1 MTVNVVFLDYLCC
14 HNLLLLCYSSVCCY
28 IIAPLFIC
36 VILRLVTIKSVINLC
51 KKIFTRKSI
60 ETQEPTKGFTPE
72 SSEKLSASTS
82 NNHKNSSSAVASFD
96 NPRVLTRDQHPVSRQ
111 LLSPSALKV
120 LYRLNKSGF
129 DAYLVGG
136 GVRDI
141 LLGLKPKDFDIA
153 TNATPEEIKGL
164 FRNCRLIG
172 RRFRLAH
179 IVFGREIIE
188 VATFRGHHDNGAKQT
203 QEQKKTSK
211 QSDEGM
217 LLRDNIYGTIEEDA
231 ERRDFTINALYY
243 STKDFKVFDFANG
256 VKDVEDRVIRLIGD
270 PETRYREDPVRMLR
284 AIRFATKL
292 DMDIAEGTRASIK
305 ELSSLMANIPAARM
319 FEEFLKMFISGKAIA
334 NFEQLRQYNLFGY
347 FFPVVDQALNAN
359 TTTDA
364 EQIQQ
369 ERLLALITLSMRNTD
384 KRINNDQR
392 VTPAF
397 LFAAMLWY
405 PLQRYISQINATQ
418 QLAPQDAFFA
428 ALSEIM
434 PEQQR
439 SIAIP
444 KRFQGVMKDIWIL
457 QDKLARR
464 EGKRAFKTFEHPKF
478 RAGYDFLLLRAEIE
492 QSDELKALAQ
502 WWTDFQDVSNDARVQ
517 MIKSI
522 KSPSGSK
529 RRSPRKRRKPAK
541 NTSNTHNTE

>member
-1 MTVNVVFLDYLCC
+1 M
-14 HNLLLLCYSSVCCY
+14 
-28 IIAPLFIC
+28 
-36 VILRLVTIKSVINLC
+36 C
-51 KKIFTRKSI
+51 KKVFSKSSNKKT
-60 ETQEPTKGFTPE
+60 ETTNLVSTLEQPIV
-72 SSEKLSASTS
+72 LS
-82 NNHKNSSSAVASFD
+82 
-96 NPRVLTRDQHPVSRQ
+96 RDQHPVSRQ

-120 LYRLNKSGF
+120 LYRLNKGDY

-153 TNATPEEIKGL
+153 TNATPDEIKGL

-188 VATFRGHHDNGAKQT
+188 VATFRGHHDSASP
-203 QEQKKTSK
+203 QEKSCKKTSK
-211 QSDEGM
+211 QSEHGM

-243 STKDFKVFDFANG
+243 STKDFKVYDFANG

-292 DMDIAEGTRASIK
+292 DMEISKETRAPIK
-305 ELSSLMANIPAARM
+305 ELSTLMANIPAARM
-319 FEEFLKMFISGKAIA
+319 FEEFLKLFISGKAVA
-334 NFEQLRQYNLFGY
+334 NYEQLRSYSLFTY
-347 FFPVVDQALNAN
+347 FFPAVDQELNKGN
-359 TTTDA
+359 
-364 EQIQQ
+364 ELL
-369 ERLLALITLSMRNTD
+369 ERFILLAMENTD
-384 KRINNDQR
+384 KRLNNNQR

-405 PLQRYISQINATQ
+405 PLQRYIQQININN

-428 ALSEIM
+428 ALSEVM

-464 EGKRAFKTFEHPKF
+464 EGKRAFKSFEHPKF

-492 QSDELKALAQ
+492 KTPELIELAK
-502 WWTDFQDVSNDARVQ
+502 WWTDFQDVSNDARIQ

-522 KSPSGSK
+522 RTSTGSK
-529 RRSPRKRRKPAK
+529 RRTPRKRRKPAEK
-541 NTSNTHNTE
+541 SSNSSTAGSNLNNSNDK

>member
-1 MTVNVVFLDYLCC
+1 V
-14 HNLLLLCYSSVCCY
+14 
-28 IIAPLFIC
+28 
-36 VILRLVTIKSVINLC
+36 
-51 KKIFTRKSI
+51 
-60 ETQEPTKGFTPE
+60 
-72 SSEKLSASTS
+72 LSRS
-82 NNHKNSSSAVASFD
+82 
-96 NPRVLTRDQHPVSRQ
+96 QHSVSRQ

-120 LYRLNKSGF
+120 LYRLNKSGY

-153 TNATPEEIKGL
+153 TNATPDEIKEL

-188 VATFRGHHDNGAKQT
+188 VATFRGHHDNAT
-203 QEQKKTSK
+203 EQEKSCKKTSK
-211 QSDEGM
+211 QSEHGM
-217 LLRDNIYGTIEEDA
+217 LLRDNIYGTIDEDA

-243 STKDFKVFDFANG
+243 SSKDFKVYDFANG
-256 VKDVEDRVIRLIGD
+256 VKDIEDKIIRLIGD

-292 DMDIAEGTRASIK
+292 DMKISPETSAPIK
-305 ELSSLMANIPAARM
+305 ELSTLMANIPAARM
-319 FEEFLKMFISGKAIA
+319 FEEFLKLFIAGKAVA
-334 NFEQLRQYNLFGY
+334 NYKQLRSYNLFTY
-347 FFPVVDQALNAN
+347 FFPAVEQELNN
-359 TTTDA
+359 NN
-364 EQIQQ
+364 QLL
-369 ERLLALITLSMRNTD
+369 ERFIMLAMENTD
-384 KRINNDQR
+384 NRINNEQR

-405 PLQRYISQINATQ
+405 PLQKYIQQININN

-492 QSDELKALAQ
+492 NTPDLIELAQ
-502 WWTDFQDVSNDARVQ
+502 WWTDFQTVSNDARLQ
-517 MIKSI
+517 MIKGIRSS
-522 KSPSGSK
+522 SPGSK
-529 RRSPRKRRKPAK
+529 RRSPRKRRTPSKSTDSSSA
-541 NTSNTHNTE
+541 E

>member
-1 MTVNVVFLDYLCC
+1 M
-14 HNLLLLCYSSVCCY
+14 
-28 IIAPLFIC
+28 
-36 VILRLVTIKSVINLC
+36 
-51 KKIFTRKSI
+51 
-60 ETQEPTKGFTPE
+60 
-72 SSEKLSASTS
+72 
-82 NNHKNSSSAVASFD
+82 
-96 NPRVLTRDQHPVSRQ
+96 
-111 LLSPSALKV
+111 SPSALKV

-153 TNATPEEIKGL
+153 TNATPDEIKSL

-188 VATFRGHHDNGAKQT
+188 VATFRGHHDSASKQ
-203 QEQKKTSK
+203 EKDCKKTSK
-211 QSDEGM
+211 QNDEGM
-217 LLRDNIYGTIEEDA
+217 LLRDNIYGSIEEDA

-243 STKDFKVFDFANG
+243 STKDFKVYDFANG
-256 VKDVEDRVIRLIGD
+256 VRDVEERVIRLIGD

-292 DMDIAEGTRASIK
+292 DMSISEETK
-305 ELSSLMANIPAARM
+305 SPIKSLAPLMANIPAARM
-319 FEEFLKMFISGKAIA
+319 FEEFLKMFISGKAVD
-334 NFEQLRQYNLFGY
+334 NFEQLRAYNLFNY
-347 FFPVVDQALNAN
+347 FFPAVDQALN
-359 TTTDA
+359 D
-364 EQIQQ
+364 ESCEFLQEFIQ
-369 ERLLALITLSMRNTD
+369 LAMHNTD
-384 KRINNDQR
+384 HRINNDQR

-405 PLQRYISQINATQ
+405 PLQNQIK
-418 QLAPQDAFFA
+418 QLNDTAHLSPQDAFFA
-428 ALSEIM
+428 ALSEVM

-457 QDKLARR
+457 QDKLVRR
-464 EGKRAFKTFEHPKF
+464 EGKKAFKTFEHPKF

-492 QSDELKALAQ
+492 QSETLIEQAK
-502 WWTDFQDVSNDARVQ
+502 WWTDFQDVSTEARGQ
-517 MIKSI
+517 MVKSI
-522 KSPSGSK
+522 KSVGSK
-529 RRSPRKRRKPAK
+529 RRTPRKRRKPSAK
-541 NTSNTHNTE
+541 QSTE

>member
-1 MTVNVVFLDYLCC
+1 M
-14 HNLLLLCYSSVCCY
+14 
-28 IIAPLFIC
+28 
-36 VILRLVTIKSVINLC
+36 
-51 KKIFTRKSI
+51 
-60 ETQEPTKGFTPE
+60 
-72 SSEKLSASTS
+72 
-82 NNHKNSSSAVASFD
+82 
-96 NPRVLTRDQHPVSRQ
+96 LTRDQHPVSRQ

-120 LYRLNKSGF
+120 LYRLNKGGF

-141 LLGLKPKDFDIA
+141 LLGQKPKDFDIA

-188 VATFRGHHDNGAKQT
+188 VATFRGHHD
-203 QEQKKTSK
+203 EEDQKDKKISK
-211 QSDEGM
+211 QSEHGM
-217 LLRDNIYGTIEEDA
+217 LLRDNIYGSIDEDA
-231 ERRDFTINALYY
+231 QRRDFTINALYY
-243 STKDFKVFDFANG
+243 SSKDFKVYDFANG
-256 VKDVEDRVIRLIGD
+256 VKDVENRVIRLIGD

-292 DMDIAEGTRASIK
+292 DMQIEVHSKAPIK
-305 ELSSLMANIPAARM
+305 ALSPLMANIPAARM
-319 FEEFLKMFISGKAIA
+319 FEEFLKMFISGKAVA
-334 NFEQLRQYNLFGY
+334 NYEQLREYNLFRY
-347 FFPVVDQALNAN
+347 FFPAVDQALDAN
-359 TTTDA
+359 D
-364 EQIQQ
+364 ELL
-369 ERLLALITLSMRNTD
+369 ERFIMLAMANTD

-405 PLQRYISQINATQ
+405 PLQKYIAQINTNNS
-418 QLAPQDAFFA
+418 LSPQDAFFA
-428 ALSEIM
+428 ALNEVM

-464 EGKRAFKTFEHPKF
+464 EGKKAFKTFEHPKF
-478 RAGYDFLLLRAEIE
+478 RAGYDFLLLRSEIE
-492 QSDELKALAQ
+492 SDNTQLAELAK
-502 WWTDFQDVSNDARVQ
+502 WWTDFQDVSDDAKVQ
-517 MIKSI
+517 MVRAI
-522 KSPSGSK
+522 KSPNSGK
-529 RRSPRKRRKPAK
+529 RRSPRKRRKPVTPSA
-541 NTSNTHNTE
+541 E

>member
-1 MTVNVVFLDYLCC
+1 M
-14 HNLLLLCYSSVCCY
+14 
-28 IIAPLFIC
+28 
-36 VILRLVTIKSVINLC
+36 C
-51 KKIFTRKSI
+51 KKVFSKSTNNKT
-60 ETQEPTKGFTPE
+60 ETPNVITTLEQPII
-72 SSEKLSASTS
+72 LS
-82 NNHKNSSSAVASFD
+82 
-96 NPRVLTRDQHPVSRQ
+96 RDQHPVSRK

-120 LYRLNKSGF
+120 LYRLNKGGYE
-129 DAYLVGG
+129 AYLVGG

-153 TNATPEEIKGL
+153 TNATPDEIKGL

-188 VATFRGHHDNGAKQT
+188 VATFRGHHDNASKQEKNCT
-203 QEQKKTSK
+203 KTSK
-211 QSDEGM
+211 QSEHGM

-243 STKDFKVFDFANG
+243 SAKDFKVYDFANG
-256 VKDVEDRVIRLIGD
+256 VKDVENKLIRLIGD

-292 DMDIAEGTRASIK
+292 DMEISTETKAPIK
-305 ELSSLMANIPAARM
+305 ELSTLMANIPAARM
-319 FEEFLKMFISGKAIA
+319 FEEFLKLFISGKAVA
-334 NFEQLRQYNLFGY
+334 NYEQLRSYNLFTY
-347 FFPVVDQALNAN
+347 FFPAVDQELNN
-359 TTTDA
+359 GN
-364 EQIQQ
+364 ELL
-369 ERLLALITLSMRNTD
+369 ERFILLAMKNTD
-384 KRINNDQR
+384 KRLNNNQR

-405 PLQRYISQINATQ
+405 PLQRYIQQINVNN

-428 ALSEIM
+428 ALSEVM

-439 SIAIP
+439 SISIP

-464 EGKRAFKTFEHPKF
+464 EGKRAFKSFEHPKF

-492 QSDELKALAQ
+492 NTPELIELAR
-502 WWTDFQDVSNDARVQ
+502 WWTDFQAVSNDARVQ
-517 MIKSI
+517 MIKGI
-522 KSPSGSK
+522 KSSTGSK
-529 RRSPRKRRKPAK
+529 RRSPRKRRKPK
-541 NTSNTHNTE
+541 SNTNSSTASNSHTNNSSNE